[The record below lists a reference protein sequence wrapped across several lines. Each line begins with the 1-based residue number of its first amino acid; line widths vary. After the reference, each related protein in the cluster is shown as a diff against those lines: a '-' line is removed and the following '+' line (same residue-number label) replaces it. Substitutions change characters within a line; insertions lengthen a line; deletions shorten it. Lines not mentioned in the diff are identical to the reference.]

1 VDSLPAPERENR
13 CLWAVSKGA
22 PNALR
27 ALVSLW
33 LWLVAAGLAFAAPGF
48 RAELEEDSVAA
59 GEVATLKLIFTD
71 LGNVQPPALP
81 ELPNCT
87 AQFAGSGSQFSI
99 VNFERTSSIIHQYV
113 LQPKAPGVIEIPA
126 LTVEVNGQRYTSNPL
141 KLRVGQGF
149 DSGQLGFLKLVVP
162 KTEFYVGET
171 VPVEIRFYFKHAPAR
186 PNPPKLKLD
195 GFIKGKENTDNLPP
209 ETINGEVYSVMRNA
223 LALTAAKAGELTL
236 GPAEFETLY
245 VFRSNRRRSI
255 FDDPFFGGGEQK
267 QINFASEPVKIRVV
281 PPPTVNQP
289 SGFGGAVGRFS
300 LDPVLAS
307 PTNVAVGD
315 PVTVRLT
322 VRGRGNF
329 SGLKLPEPP
338 AGSGY
343 QAYPGTNSFEE
354 ADALGLE
361 GVKTFETV
369 LVPEQSGVQRL
380 RLPPFIA
387 WNPETKR
394 YDTLEPRPIS
404 VNVRPGVAAQAQP
417 AGNVPVAATPE
428 APAPRNG
435 PVTEAVPLKTELGPL
450 VAFSP
455 ALVQRPWFLAVMLAA
470 PLLWTG
476 LRIGDRLRERAR
488 QRGPDLRGQSE
499 RLVKEAVAQLVVEAQ
514 AGHSP
519 EFFAALNRALQEQL
533 ALTLGGSAGAFT
545 EDVVATRLEPRGFPG
560 AEAERLRTLF
570 EALAQ
575 ARYSPVTSRSA
586 LDALTESTRQAIA
599 ALKNLEAGR

>member
-1 VDSLPAPERENR
+1 MVTDRFQRFRRRVGPRPILQ
-13 CLWAVSKGA
+13 
-22 PNALR
+22 

-33 LWLVAAGLAFAAPGF
+33 LWLVTGALALAAPGF
-48 RAELEEDSVAA
+48 RTELEEDSVAA
-59 GEVATLKLIFTD
+59 GETATLKLIFTD

-87 AQFAGSGSQFSI
+87 SRFAGSGSQFSI
-99 VNFERTSSIIHQYV
+99 VNFERSSSIIHQYA

-126 LTVEVNGQRYTSNPL
+126 LTVDVNGQRYTSNPL

-149 DSGQLGFLKLVVP
+149 DSGQLGFLRLVVP
-162 KTEFYVGET
+162 KTEFNVGET

-186 PNPPKLKLD
+186 QNPPKLKLD

-209 ETINGEVYSVMRNA
+209 ETINGEVYSVMRNT
-223 LALTAAKAGELTL
+223 LALTAVKAGELTL

-245 VFRSNRRRSI
+245 VLRSNRRRRI
-255 FDDPFFGGGEQK
+255 LNDPLFGGGGEQK

-281 PPPTVNQP
+281 PPPSVNQP

-315 PVTVRLT
+315 PITVRLT
-322 VRGRGNF
+322 VRGRGSF
-329 SGLKLPEPP
+329 GSLKLPEPP
-338 AGSGY
+338 AGSGF

-369 LVPEQSGVQRL
+369 LVPEQAGVQRL

-417 AGNVPVAATPE
+417 AGNVPAASTPE
-428 APAPRNG
+428 PTAPRSG

-450 VAFSP
+450 AGFSP
-455 ALVQRPWFLAVMLAA
+455 ALVQRPWFLAVLLAA

-476 LRIGDRLRERAR
+476 LRICDRLRERAR
-488 QRGPDLRGQSE
+488 QRGPDLRGQRE
-499 RLVKEAVAQLVVEAQ
+499 RLVNESVAQLAVEAR
-514 AGHSP
+514 AGRST

-545 EDVVATRLEPRGFPG
+545 EDVVAARLEPRGLSV
-560 AEAERLRTLF
+560 AEAERLRALF
-570 EALAQ
+570 EAVAQ
-575 ARYSPVTSRSA
+575 VRYSPVTSRSA
-586 LDALTESTRQAIA
+586 LDALTESARQAIA
-599 ALKNLEAGR
+599 ALKNLEDGR

>member
-1 VDSLPAPERENR
+1 MVIARFQLPIRRARAR
-13 CLWAVSKGA
+13 GVLW
-22 PNALR
+22 
-27 ALVSLW
+27 
-33 LWLVAAGLAFAAPGF
+33 GLAALWFWLGALGLAGAAPGF

-59 GEVATLKLIFTD
+59 GETATLKLIFTD

-87 AQFAGSGSQFSI
+87 AQFAGSGSQIAI
-99 VNFERTSSIIHQYV
+99 VNFERSSSIIHQYV
-113 LQPKAPGVIEIPA
+113 LQPKAAGVVEIPA

-141 KLRVGQGF
+141 KLRVGRGF
-149 DSGQLGFLKLVVP
+149 DTAQLGFLKLVVP

-186 PNPPKLKLD
+186 QNPPKLKLD
-195 GFIKGKENTDNLPP
+195 GFIKGKEHTDNLPP
-209 ETINGEVYSVMRNA
+209 ETINGEVYSVVRNA

-255 FDDPFFGGGEQK
+255 FDDPFFGGGGEQK
-267 QINFASEPVKIRVV
+267 QINFASEPVTIRVV
-281 PPPTVNQP
+281 PPPSVNQP

-300 LDPVLAS
+300 LDPVVAS

-315 PVTVRLT
+315 PITVRLT

-329 SGLKLPEPP
+329 AGLKLPEPA
-338 AGSGY
+338 AGSGF

-354 ADALGLE
+354 GDVLGLE

-369 LVPEQSGVQRL
+369 IVPEQAGVQRL
-380 RLPPFIA
+380 RLPPFVA

-394 YDTLEPRPIS
+394 YDSLEPRALA
-404 VNVRPGVAAQAQP
+404 VNVRPGLNAQAQP
-417 AGNVPVAATPE
+417 AGNVPVASATE
-428 APAPRNG
+428 TTASRSGSATD
-435 PVTEAVPLKTELGPL
+435 VVPLKTDLGPL
-450 VAFSP
+450 VAFTP
-455 ALVQRPWFLAVMLAA
+455 ALVQRPWFLALLLAA
-470 PLLWTG
+470 PLLWSG
-476 LRIGDRLRERAR
+476 LRVGDRLRERAR
-488 QRGPDLRGQSE
+488 QRGPDLRGQRE
-499 RLVKEAVAQLVVEAQ
+499 RTVNEAVAQLAVEAQ
-514 AGHSP
+514 AGRSP

-545 EDVVATRLEPRGFPG
+545 EDVVTTRLEPRGLSA
-560 AEAERLRTLF
+560 AEADRLRALF

-575 ARYSPVTSRSA
+575 ARYSPVTSRSE
-586 LDALTESTRQAIA
+586 LDALTESARQAIA
-599 ALKNLEAGR
+599 ALKNLEAGQ